1 MQLNTLGFPIKSLH
15 GFLHGP
21 ALRVFFFSICC
32 WTTNSTNEVVFME
45 ATHKADATLEGETLK
60 HLLELCQS
68 MADMKLGK
76 MIVSD

>member
-15 GFLHGP
+15 GFLHGN
-21 ALRVFFFSICC
+21 CC

-45 ATHKADATLEGETLK
+45 ATHIADATLEGETLK

-76 MIVSD
+76 MIISD